1 MSISEWFPQFAVFW
15 FVFCIAAGIITGLIE
30 VYLKTKDDSPF
41 YIDIEDEN

>member
-1 MSISEWFPQFAVFW
+1 MSISEWLHQFAIFW
-15 FVFCIAAGIITGLIE
+15 FVYFIVAGIISGLIE